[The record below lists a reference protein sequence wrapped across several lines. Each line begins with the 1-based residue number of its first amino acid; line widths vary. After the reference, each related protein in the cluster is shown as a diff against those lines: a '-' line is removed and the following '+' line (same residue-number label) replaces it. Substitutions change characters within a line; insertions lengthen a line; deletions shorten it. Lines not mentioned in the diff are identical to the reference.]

1 MPRLILASA
10 SPRRRE
16 LVALLG
22 LPFEVL
28 TAPID
33 ERPREG
39 ETAEGL
45 ACRLSQKKA
54 HAVAALVGETPAW
67 ILSADTV
74 VTHNGEILGKPADRA
89 RAREYLT
96 RLRDTA
102 HEVLSGVTLLN
113 ALTFTQRTE
122 TYRTWVRMRAYSE
135 PELQA
140 YLESGDAL
148 DKAGAYAIQHTAFH
162 PVASLEGCYANVMGL
177 PLCMVHQM
185 LVEATGW
192 ALPALPEACARAL
205 GSACAVP
212 LGTFGRTSLSLQP
225 LRPGPRPQVQ
235 PAKG

>member
-1 MPRLILASA
+1 M
-10 SPRRRE
+10 
-16 LVALLG
+16 ALLG
-22 LPFEVL
+22 LPFDVL
-28 TAPID
+28 TAPVD

-54 HAVAALVGETPAW
+54 HAVAALVGERPAW

-74 VTHNGEILGKPADRA
+74 VVHNGEMLGKPADRA
-89 RAREYLT
+89 QAHEYLT

-102 HEVLSGVTLLN
+102 HEAVSGVTLLN

-122 TYRTWVRMRAYSE
+122 THRTWVRMRAYSE

-140 YLESGDAL
+140 YLESGDAM

-177 PLCMVHQM
+177 PLCMVQRM

-192 ALPALPEACARAL
+192 ALPALPETCARAL

-212 LGTFGRTSLSLQP
+212 LGTFGHASSSLRP
-225 LRPGPRPQVQ
+225 MGPGPRPQVM